1 MTTTPP
7 AAPHPIRVGLADDD
21 ALVRRLLTQVIDRD
35 PGLCVAWAVGNGTEV
50 LNRLLHA
57 SDDDAPQAPD
67 VDVLLLDINMPGT
80 NGVDAAKALHEV
92 YPDLPVIMLTTLD
105 RTEYVTDVMGAGAVG
120 FLRKD
125 DREDRLLTAIRAAH
139 QGIAVFSM
147 ETARRLVKRTPLSDE
162 RSDRPPVG
170 CLRGNRE
177 IADFLDHR
185 QTQLYRPRGDGQV
198 GFPQRGA
205 RVRFTGRSWAPDG
218 TGLGYPR
225 SSGRWARVPCGPR
238 SLPELGSRPAW

>member
-50 LNRLLHA
+50 LNRLSHA
-57 SDDDAPQAPD
+57 SDDNAPQAPD

-125 DREDRLLTAIRAAH
+125 DREDRLLTAIRATH

-147 ETARRLVKRTPLSDE
+147 ETARRLVKEPMGRTPLSDE
-162 RSDRPPVG
+162 SSPLTQRETEVLRMVAQSLTNGQIGRRLGVSEATVKSQISSIIAKLSCTDRVG
-170 CLRGNRE
+170 M
-177 IADFLDHR
+177 
-185 QTQLYRPRGDGQV
+185 V
-198 GFPQRGA
+198 KWGFHNG
-205 RVRFTGRSWAPDG
+205 V
-218 TGLGYPR
+218 LG
-225 SSGRWARVPCGPR
+225 
-238 SLPELGSRPAW
+238 